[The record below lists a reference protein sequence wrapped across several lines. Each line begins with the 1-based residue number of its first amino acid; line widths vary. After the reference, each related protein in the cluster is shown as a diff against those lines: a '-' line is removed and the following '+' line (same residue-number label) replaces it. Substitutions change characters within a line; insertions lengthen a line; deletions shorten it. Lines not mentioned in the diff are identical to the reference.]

1 MMSRA
6 MSRSRLGHE
15 AGVTLVEL
23 LMSAAVLALILGAIG
38 AMYLA
43 GIRAWY
49 SETAAATADNQ
60 ARWALKWMM
69 PVVREARRVR
79 PAFSNHHRLTFIQ
92 PQAQLTAPIS
102 VTYGDTISIY
112 LGDAAGAASTS
123 GNSLWFSRNGTP
135 VRALAHGLVKPDGS
149 PGFEV
154 EYIKQDG
161 SVQTDVDQTT
171 VHGLVGVRLILTARG
186 HKGGQIRYL
195 TMARTVP
202 LRNLE

>member
-1 MMSRA
+1 MKSRA

-79 PAFSNHHRLTFIQ
+79 PAFSDHHRLTFIQ
-92 PQAQLTAPIS
+92 PRAQLTAPIS

-112 LGDAAGAASTS
+112 LGDPS
-123 GNSLWFSRNGTP
+123 GVPTLGRSLWFSRNGTP

-149 PGFEV
+149 QGFEV
-154 EYIKQDG
+154 EYVKQDG
-161 SVQTDVDQTT
+161 SVQTDIDETT